1 MDWKNELNAV
11 KKYIN
16 SDYIYE
22 VFRKYGFT
30 IENKFVK
37 LDSNINVYEAC
48 FISQITKI
56 YMENYKNKIDKK
68 DKELSILEIGFA
80 YGTSALIFLNQ
91 LIKYKNK
98 TRYDIVDMNQST
110 QWNNLGLKNID
121 QFLKIN
127 KKKLNYKLYE
137 EDSTKALPKL
147 KEKYDIIFIDGG
159 HSEEVVTQDLL
170 NSDKLLKKNGIVI
183 LDDVLHDDVKLALL
197 KFLKN
202 HKNYVKINISED
214 FKKLSVSKKVY
225 DPDDEKRSYNN
236 PSSMYAFI
244 RV

>member
-1 MDWKNELNAV
+1 VDWKTELNAV

-30 IENKFVK
+30 INGKFLK

-56 YMENYKNKIDKK
+56 YMEKYKNKIDKK

-98 TRYDIVDMNQST
+98 IRYDIVDMNQST
-110 QWNNLGLKNID
+110 QWNNLGLKNVD

-127 KKKLNYKLYE
+127 KKSIKYNLYE

-159 HSEEVVTQDLL
+159 HTEDIVSQDIL
-170 NSDKLLKKNGIVI
+170 NSDKLLKKNGIMI
-183 LDDVLHDDVKLALL
+183 LDDVLHEGVKLALL
-197 KFLKN
+197 SFLKN
-202 HKNYVKINISED
+202 HKNYVKINISDD

-225 DPDDEKRSYNN
+225 DPEDEKRSYNN
-236 PSSMYAFI
+236 PNSMYAFI
-244 RV
+244 RM